1 MRMTALLSIALLTAC
16 AEWPDA
22 GGPPMPRSAKDW
34 PVLLPLDDLV
44 ETGRVDTAS
53 EAESN
58 DLMARAAALR
68 NRAAILR
75 GNASD
80 LDALRARLPR

>member
-1 MRMTALLSIALLTAC
+1 MRMIAPFCLVLLTAC
-16 AEWPDA
+16 ADWPDA

-34 PVLLPLDDLV
+34 PVLLPLDDLI
-44 ETGRVDTAS
+44 ETGRIETAT
-53 EAESN
+53 EREN
-58 DLMARAAALR
+58 DNLLARAAALR

-80 LDALRARLPR
+80 MDALRARLPR

>member
-1 MRMTALLSIALLTAC
+1 MRMIAPLFLVLLTAC
-16 AEWPDA
+16 ADWPDA

-34 PVLLPLDDLV
+34 PVLLPLDDLI
-44 ETGRVDTAS
+44 ETGRVDTAT
-53 EAESN
+53 EREN
-58 DLMARAAALR
+58 DSLLARAAALR

-80 LDALRARLPR
+80 MDALRARLPR